1 MALIEIPFDFK
12 SFSKDSREYE
22 ILKQVEA
29 TRKVASQ
36 LEEEGRYRDAF
47 ERTVDGLRQLRTFPN
62 FDHDEFR
69 AMLVALLFDLAT
81 INYALKDYK
90 QSEKEIEVLFKV
102 LNVLVKKD
110 SERFAPLHIL
120 AMDLSTRILRSRRKA
135 MDMLARQQV
144 AVAALYDKVNA
155 GMVAATDKL
164 VDSLCKVAQLLS
176 ASGDYKASLKFYAE
190 AIKFSKKRAGKVTR
204 KEVKMTLDMAGIM
217 MRIRSMRPRAKRL
230 LEALLPHAITL
241 GTIELEE
248 DILAL
253 IEVIDADAER
263 ESAWKTF
270 LRKISFTNKE
280 KGDKHDDEQQT
291 MAPDLHI
298 ASDEKIIRD

>member
-1 MALIEIPFDFK
+1 
-12 SFSKDSREYE
+12 
-22 ILKQVEA
+22 
-29 TRKVASQ
+29 
-36 LEEEGRYRDAF
+36 
-47 ERTVDGLRQLRTFPN
+47 
-62 FDHDEFR
+62 
-69 AMLVALLFDLAT
+69 
-81 INYALKDYK
+81 
-90 QSEKEIEVLFKV
+90 
-102 LNVLVKKD
+102 
-110 SERFAPLHIL
+110 
-120 AMDLSTRILRSRRKA
+120 
-135 MDMLARQQV
+135 
-144 AVAALYDKVNA
+144 
-155 GMVAATDKL
+155 MVAATDKL